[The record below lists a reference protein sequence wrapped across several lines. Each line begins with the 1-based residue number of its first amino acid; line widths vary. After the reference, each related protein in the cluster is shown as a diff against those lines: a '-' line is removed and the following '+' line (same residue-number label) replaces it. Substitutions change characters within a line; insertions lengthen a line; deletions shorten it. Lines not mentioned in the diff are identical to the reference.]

1 MANNSSWCTKDPA
14 CGVHVEFFF
23 TLKHRLWSWSQFS
36 SDGLGLKLLDE
47 AQTCYY
53 LARLWSSVH
62 VVAGLLPVTSTRSG
76 SLTLLLEDDA
86 LETLFAC
93 LLSDDVFSFFWTWRC
108 IYLTWRHRQE
118 HTWAPVII
126 LLNHSIEA
134 KWISIWT
141 VSSYTTH
148 TSQLANPIP
157 RWICSGFGG

>member
-62 VVAGLLPVTSTRSG
+62 VVAGLLPVTSTKPVR
-76 SLTLLLEDDA
+76 TLSA
-86 LETLFAC
+86 LQLHAGAEQHLVLIWGVAEKVLHALC
-93 LLSDDVFSFFWTWRC
+93 SKQGLS
-108 IYLTWRHRQE
+108 
-118 HTWAPVII
+118 
-126 LLNHSIEA
+126 
-134 KWISIWT
+134 
-141 VSSYTTH
+141 
-148 TSQLANPIP
+148 
-157 RWICSGFGG
+157 